1 MSPGFSVEG
10 SVQLDNSLTPTI
22 NLFSLD
28 SNRKVRSKASSQGPF
43 SGMKWQRIT
52 PLEKPYHQL
61 RGTYRKSIE

>member
-28 SNRKVRSKASSQGPF
+28 SNRKVRSQASSQGPF

-52 PLEKPYHQL
+52 YHQL